1 MKNIV
6 ASHRQFSRESI
17 TFLSEVKRQNSKE
30 WYEKNK
36 SVYKSYLLE
45 PFQNIVESLTPVM
58 QIIDPHIEVTP
69 AIGKTISRIYRD
81 TRFSKDKSRFRDRM
95 WLTFKRDKKY
105 WIDSPVYFFEIRP
118 DGFYYGLGYYAATR
132 ATMDRVRENIIRR
145 ENEFRRAT
153 AHLLPM
159 FELVGEVYKRSLQ
172 PELPEEIA
180 TWYNR
185 KSFSVMKESHDLDEL
200 FKPQLVNTLVDAFTQ
215 LAPLYIFLICVEDEN
230 LGVEYTNTMQY

>member
-81 TRFSKDKSRFRDRM
+81 TRFSKDKSQFRDRM
-95 WLTFKRDKKY
+95 WLT
-105 WIDSPVYFFEIRP
+105 
-118 DGFYYGLGYYAATR
+118 
-132 ATMDRVRENIIRR
+132 
-145 ENEFRRAT
+145 
-153 AHLLPM
+153 
-159 FELVGEVYKRSLQ
+159 
-172 PELPEEIA
+172 
-180 TWYNR
+180 
-185 KSFSVMKESHDLDEL
+185 
-200 FKPQLVNTLVDAFTQ
+200 
-215 LAPLYIFLICVEDEN
+215 
-230 LGVEYTNTMQY
+230 